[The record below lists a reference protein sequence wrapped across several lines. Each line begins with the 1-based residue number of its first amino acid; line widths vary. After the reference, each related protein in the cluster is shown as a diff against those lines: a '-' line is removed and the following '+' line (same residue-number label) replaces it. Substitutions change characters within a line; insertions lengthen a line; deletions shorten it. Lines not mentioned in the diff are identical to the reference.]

1 MPIEVNPVDF
11 LILSIL
17 VLWLGNFLTTRI
29 RFLEANNIPIAVT
42 GGILF
47 SVAAAILASVL
58 GREITFDMRMRDLLL
73 LVFFSTIGLG
83 AKFKMLAAGGKALGI
98 LLAAAAV
105 FLVLQNVTGV
115 GLALLFGVHP
125 GYGMF
130 AGSVSFA
137 GGHGTAIAWG
147 AEAAKAGYTDAG
159 TIGLAFA
166 TFGLIAGGLL
176 GGPIAGRLIK
186 RYDLRPDAPALAL
199 GATVDA
205 PVQAP
210 VDVRDILGT
219 ILMLAVCVG
228 VGDIVNRWLFATG
241 VLLPGFLTAMV
252 VGIAITN
259 LADVRKV
266 PIKASAVTTTGD
278 VALLLF
284 LSMSLMS
291 MDLSSLTM
299 AAKPI
304 LVVLFLQVL
313 VITFFTVHVVFRLMG
328 RNYDAA
334 VISGGFV
341 GLGLGATPVAIANM
355 HSITRKFGA
364 SPQAFLVIPLVG
376 AFFIDL
382 VNALVIKL
390 FIALPMFAVAAG

>member
-1 MPIEVNPVDF
+1 MPIELNPVDF

-42 GGILF
+42 GGLLF
-47 SVAAAILASVL
+47 SIAAAVLASVT
-58 GREITFDMRMRDLLL
+58 GREISFDMRMRDLLL

-98 LLAAAAV
+98 LLVAAAV
-105 FLVLQNVTGV
+105 FLVFQNVTGV
-115 GLALLFGVHP
+115 GLAMLFDVHP
-125 GYGMF
+125 GYGLF

-147 AEAAKAGYTDAG
+147 AEAEKAGLTDAG
-159 TIGLAFA
+159 TIGMAFA
-166 TFGLIAGGLL
+166 TIGLIAGGLL

-186 RYDLRPDAPALAL
+186 RHGLRSAAPIEDKTAGEDSAQ
-199 GATVDA
+199 G
-205 PVQAP
+205 P
-210 VDVRDILGT
+210 VDVRDLLGT
-219 ILMLAVCVG
+219 ILMLALCVG
-228 VGDIVNRWLFATG
+228 VGDVVNRYLFSAG

-259 LADVRKV
+259 YADFRKL
-266 PIKASAVTTTGD
+266 PIKAVAITTTGD
-278 VALLLF
+278 VALHLF
-284 LSMSLMS
+284 LIMSLMS
-291 MDLSSLTM
+291 MDLMSLTT

-304 LVVLFLQVL
+304 LVVLFFQVL

-328 RNYDAA
+328 RSYDAA

-355 HSITRKFGA
+355 QAVTGKFGP
-364 SPQAFLVIPLVG
+364 SPKAFLVIPLVG

-390 FIALPMFAVAAG
+390 FIALPMFNVAPS

>member
-1 MPIEVNPVDF
+1 MPIEVKPVDF

-17 VLWLGNFLTTRI
+17 VLWLGNFLTTRV
-29 RFLEANNIPIAVT
+29 RFLESNNIPIAVT
-42 GGILF
+42 GGLIF
-47 SVAAAILASVL
+47 SVAAAVFATVT
-58 GREITFDMRMRDLLL
+58 GREISFDMRLRDLLL

-98 LLAAAAV
+98 LLLAATV
-105 FLVLQNVTGV
+105 FLVVQNATGV
-115 GLALLFGVHP
+115 GLAMLFGVHP
-125 GYGMF
+125 GYGLF

-147 AEAAKAGYTDAG
+147 AEAEKAGLVDAG
-159 TIGLAFA
+159 TIGIAFA
-166 TFGLIAGGLL
+166 TIGLIAGGLL

-186 RYDLRPDAPALAL
+186 RHGLRSA
-199 GATVDA
+199 A
-205 PVQAP
+205 PVEDETAGEDSTQGP
-210 VDVRDILGT
+210 VDVRDLLGT
-219 ILMLAVCVG
+219 ILMLALCVG
-228 VGDIVNRWLFATG
+228 VGDAVNRFLFSKG

-259 LADVRKV
+259 YADFRKL
-266 PIKASAVTTTGD
+266 PIKAVAITTTGD
-278 VALLLF
+278 VALHLF
-284 LSMSLMS
+284 LIMSLMS
-291 MDLSSLTM
+291 MDLTSLTT

-304 LVVLFLQVL
+304 LVVLFFQVL

-328 RNYDAA
+328 RSYDAA

-355 HSITRKFGA
+355 QAVTGKFGP
-364 SPQAFLVIPLVG
+364 SPKAFLVIPLVG

-390 FIALPMFAVAAG
+390 FIALPMFNVAPA